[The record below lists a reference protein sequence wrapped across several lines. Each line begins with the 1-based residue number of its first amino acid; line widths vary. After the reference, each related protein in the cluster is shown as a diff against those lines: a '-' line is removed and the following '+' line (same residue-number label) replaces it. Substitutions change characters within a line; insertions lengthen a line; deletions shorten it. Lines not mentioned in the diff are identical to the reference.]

1 MDIFKCSHFWWQFF
15 FPLNLTS
22 AIRRHIYSTR
32 APSHTLSLLFLFL
45 FALPLTLLGWVP
57 SSSQWGRCVAV
68 FYLRGTP
75 FTLFHLSIGCFF
87 IMHSW
92 FSLSG
97 DSSHRPRV
105 SMETCDWPKVK
116 GLWKS
121 KWWILPCN
129 EMCCCCSGVVY
140 HESPSKCTWFSYLC
154 FLNSHVV
161 IYLSLA
167 LKENTVFFNNDW
179 DYDNVFTWLHIAFM
193 VI

>member
-1 MDIFKCSHFWWQFF
+1 MTGCVYFPINFCQFSEGKQEIAPIIHKRYYGAKNKVDIFKCSHFWWQFF
-15 FPLNLTS
+15 LPLNLTS

-32 APSHTLSLLFLFL
+32 APSHTLSLLFLLL

-68 FYLRGTP
+68 FYPRGTP

-97 DSSHRPRV
+97 DSSHQPRV
-105 SMETCDWPKVK
+105 SMEICDWPTVK
-116 GLWKS
+116 GLWGS

-140 HESPSKCTWFSYLC
+140 HTVHQNALDFSI
-154 FLNSHVV
+154 FAS
-161 IYLSLA
+161 S
-167 LKENTVFFNNDW
+167 TV
-179 DYDNVFTWLHIAFM
+179 M
-193 VI
+193 